1 MTEQNTTVSH
11 QRQEALDFLK
21 CIFILLMIAFHL
33 VYFSELHPTAKQV
46 VYTFHMPAFLLISG
60 YLMNIEK
67 PLKAFAKTLLGFAL
81 PYLIMEAGYTVMA
94 SLLPIREHIDTL
106 TIGVFLDKLCIHPLG
121 PYWYL
126 HSLIICGAVY
136 YGVFRYLKASLIT
149 RMMVTVLILY
159 LLAQYAGL
167 LAVTTLVYFLIG
179 AVIRQMGLR
188 FTSIF
193 RPSVLAGVALILL
206 LLNAEHRHAAHLCG
220 MISVYMAISIGLWCE
235 QQTSGRV
242 RQVAL
247 FLGRNTLLLFVF
259 SPIFTILCKQM
270 VPYLAFDPTGLLF
283 LLLSLVVCTCGSLA
297 LGWILQKMHLSTWLF
312 AKRKVLVMVD

>member
-1 MTEQNTTVSH
+1 MTEHCSTVPSK
-11 QRQEALDFLK
+11 RQEELDFLK

-67 PLKAFAKTLLGFAL
+67 PLHGFARTLLCFAL
-81 PYLIMEAGYTVMA
+81 PYLIMESGYTVMA

-106 TIGVFLDKLCIHPLG
+106 TIGVFLDKLFIHPLG

-126 HSLIICGAVY
+126 HSLVICGAVY
-136 YGVFRYLKASLIT
+136 YGVFNYLKGPFIMHVIATAL
-149 RMMVTVLILY
+149 LLY
-159 LLAQYAGL
+159 LLAQYVGL
-167 LAVTTLVYFLIG
+167 LAVTTIIYFLTG
-179 AVIRQMGLR
+179 AVIRQAGQR
-188 FTSIF
+188 FSNIF
-193 RPSVLAGVALILL
+193 RPSSLAPIALILL
-206 LLNAEHRHAAHLCG
+206 LLNEEHRHAAHICG
-220 MISVYMAISIGLWCE
+220 MISVYMAISTGLWCYPKV
-235 QQTSGRV
+235 SGCV
-242 RQVAL
+242 RQTAL

-270 VPYLAFDPTGLLF
+270 VPYLSFDPTGLLF

-297 LGWILQKMHLSTWLF
+297 LGWMLQKMHLSPWLF
-312 AKRKVLVMVD
+312 AKRKVLIR